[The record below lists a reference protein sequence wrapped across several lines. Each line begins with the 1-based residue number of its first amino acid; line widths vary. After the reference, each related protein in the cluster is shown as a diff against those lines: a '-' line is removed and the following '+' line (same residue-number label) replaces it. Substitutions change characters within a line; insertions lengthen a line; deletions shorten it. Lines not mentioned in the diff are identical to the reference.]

1 MKFKADD
8 QFSPEET
15 AQRFERAVKK
25 SLTMQPQH
33 HGFPTSKKKNVARKG
48 RARKPKPRP

>member
-1 MKFKADD
+1 MDKSDD
-8 QFSPEET
+8 QYSPEET

-33 HGFPTSKKKNVARKG
+33 HGFPTGKKKGATRKG
-48 RARKPKPRP
+48 RARKSKSRV